1 MTNEIMTR
9 EQALELKMALAAMD
23 KQAQEIRMMLN
34 VFEASSAYL
43 HNKLYHIIAAETVS
57 R

>member
-1 MTNEIMTR
+1 MTTDIMTR
-9 EQALELKMALAAMD
+9 EQALELKMALASMD
-23 KQAQEIRMMLN
+23 KQAQEIRQMLQ

-43 HNKLYHIIAAETVS
+43 HNKLYNIIATEVPN

>member
-1 MTNEIMTR
+1 MTTDIMTR
-9 EQALELKMALAAMD
+9 EQALELKMALASMD
-23 KQAQEIRMMLN
+23 KQAQEIRMMLQ

-43 HNKLYHIIAAETVS
+43 HNKLYSIIATETPN